1 MMIRSFG
8 ERSEERLSL
17 ESLSMLD
24 MIPATAM
31 MRGICRFMRPK
42 VGESPEAS
50 SSRFEYDLETIFLFV
65 CFFGI
70 N

>member
-8 ERSEERLSL
+8 ERSEEELSL

-31 MRGICRFMRPK
+31 MRGIWRFMRPK

-50 SSRFEYDLETIFLFV
+50 SSRFEYDLETIF
-65 CFFGI
+65 FFLGLI